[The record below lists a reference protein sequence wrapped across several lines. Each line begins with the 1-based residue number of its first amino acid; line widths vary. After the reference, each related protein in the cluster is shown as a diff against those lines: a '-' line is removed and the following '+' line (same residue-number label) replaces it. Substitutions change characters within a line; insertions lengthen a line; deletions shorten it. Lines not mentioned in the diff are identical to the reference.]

1 MKKTGFTLVE
11 LLAVIAILAIILVIS
26 VPKVISV
33 IDNAKQKTI
42 EDTANI
48 VASQAEKEYFKRK
61 EMSTLDQYN
70 DPITCDDIVTINNT
84 DYKSCSV
91 DFSADGTAY
100 VSLYGDGRL
109 DGYYCLSTTKN
120 DANCNGEVAVYEES
134 ILNGAYPRI
143 SDGMIP
149 VTIADNGIVTTVN
162 PTSSSW
168 YNYSNKIWA
177 NVVLVKENGTQTRSY
192 YQSNYNVTVNE
203 ADILAYLVWIPRY
216 RYTLWNVAGLQAT
229 YTGGCSNTSYNS
241 PTTCATAGYTW
252 TDPVC
257 TSNCPQSISIIF
269 EDANT
274 TKSTVSTNGT
284 QLTHPAFTYGGVEL
298 NGIWVGKFETTQ
310 GTTLNVG
317 TTNPT
322 IKPNLPSWRNQ
333 NVSTQFNTSL
343 LFGTNISYGLIGE
356 SRMSK
361 NSDWGAIVYLSHSQ
375 YGINTEIRINNNTNY
390 TTGCGASVN
399 FGSSTSTCEI
409 AYGSGVAS
417 YPQSTT
423 GNISGIFD
431 MSGGASEN
439 QMGVY
444 TDISNN
450 KYSGRCD
457 YYAYNSGYKGIYGN
471 PSGHVY
477 CNSSI
482 SINTIGL
489 DYPGLKYY
497 KMYVTADI
505 YSNNNYLG
513 EALGETNF
521 WYKDFNWIPALNHPW
536 INRGGHNSYGT
547 GSGTFQIVDSN
558 GYGGANTGISFR
570 TIVTTS

>member
-1 MKKTGFTLVE
+1 MKKGFTLVE

-61 EMSTLDQYN
+61 EMGTLDQYN
-70 DPITCDDIVTINNT
+70 DPITCDDIVTINST

-91 DFSADGTAY
+91 DFSTDGTAY
-100 VSLYGDGRL
+100 VSLYGNGRL

-120 DANCNGEVAVYEES
+120 DANCNGEVNVYKES

-149 VTIADNGIVTTVN
+149 VTIADNGTVTTVN
-162 PTSSSW
+162 PTSNTW

-177 NVVLVKENGTQTRSY
+177 NVVLVKETGTQTRSY
-192 YQSNYNVTVNE
+192 YQTNYNVTVNE

-216 RYTLWNVAGLQAT
+216 RYTLWNVAGFSAV
-229 YTGGCSNTSYNS
+229 YTGGCSNTSYSS
-241 PTTCATAGYTW
+241 PSTCTGAGATW
-252 TDPVC
+252 TEPTC
-257 TSNCPQSISIIF
+257 TANCPQSIAITF
-269 EDANT
+269 EDATT
-274 TKSTVSTNGT
+274 TKSAGSTNGT

-310 GTTLNVG
+310 GTALNVG

-322 IKPNLPSWRNQ
+322 IKPNIASWRGQ
-333 NVSTQFNTSL
+333 SSSLEFITSS
-343 LFGTNISYGLIGE
+343 LFSTNIVYGLTGE

-361 NSDWGAIVYLSHSQ
+361 NSDWGAISYLSHSQ
-375 YGINTEIRINNNTNY
+375 YGKNTEIRLNNKSGY
-390 TTGCGASVN
+390 TTGCGAAIDY
-399 FGSSTSTCEI
+399 GASSTICEI
-409 AYGSGVAS
+409 TYGSGVSS

-423 GNISGIFD
+423 GNVSGIFD
-431 MSGGASEN
+431 MSGGANEY

-444 TDISNN
+444 TNLSNTF
-450 KYSGRCD
+450 YSGLCD
-457 YYAYNSGYKGIYGN
+457 YNNSGFNGTYASPNANVNCNPNLINKTDGINY
-471 PSGHVY
+471 P
-477 CNSSI
+477 
-482 SINTIGL
+482 TI
-489 DYPGLKYY
+489 KYY
-497 KMYVTADI
+497 KQFKDTGWT
-505 YSNNNYLG
+505 NNINYLG
-513 EALGETNF
+513 DAFGEIRN
-521 WYKDFNWIPALNHPW
+521 WYKDSAGFVSPNYSWVY
-536 INRGGHNSYGT
+536 RGGNYGDAINA
-547 GSGTFQIVDSN
+547 GTFNFASYYGN
-558 GYGGANTGISFR
+558 GLSYITFR

>member
-1 MKKTGFTLVE
+1 MKKNGFTLVE

-26 VPKVISV
+26 VPKIISV

-91 DFSADGTAY
+91 DFSTDGTAY
-100 VSLYGDGRL
+100 VSLYGSGRL

-120 DANCNGEVAVYEES
+120 DANCNGQEDVYKELT
-134 ILNGAYPRI
+134 LNGAYPRI

-149 VTIADNGIVTTVN
+149 VTIADNGTVTTVN
-162 PTSSSW
+162 PTSNTW

-177 NVVLVKENGTQTRSY
+177 NVVLVKETGTQTRSY

-216 RYTLWNVAGLQAT
+216 RYTLWNVAGTAST
-229 YTGGCSNTSYNS
+229 YTGGCSNGSYYS
-241 PTTCATAGYTW
+241 QSTCVAAGATW
-252 TDPVC
+252 TTPTC
-257 TSNCPQSISIIF
+257 TANCPQSISITF
-269 EDANT
+269 EDAST
-274 TKSTVSTNGT
+274 AKSAGSTNGT
-284 QLTHPAFTYGGVEL
+284 QLTHPAFTYNGVEL

-322 IKPNLPSWRNQ
+322 IKPNITSWRSQ
-333 NVSTQFNTSL
+333 NVSTQFNVSQM
-343 LFGTNISYGLIGE
+343 FGTNMAYGLIGE

-375 YGINTEIRINNNTNY
+375 YGINTEIRINNQNGY
-390 TTGCGASVN
+390 KTGCGAN
-399 FGSSTSTCEI
+399 AADLASTTTCEI
-409 AYGSGVAS
+409 TYGSGVSS
-417 YPQSTT
+417 YPQSTN

-431 MSGGASEN
+431 IAGGAWEY

-444 TDISNN
+444 TNATND
-450 KYSGRCD
+450 KYSGMCD
-457 YYAYNSGYKGIYGN
+457 YYNSGYKGLYGQPGGN
-471 PSGHVY
+471 AN
-477 CNSSI
+477 CNASI
-482 SINTIGL
+482 TSNTNGL
-489 DYPGLKYY
+489 DYPSTRYY
-497 KMYVTADI
+497 KI
-505 YSNNNYLG
+505 YLINSWQSNTYNLG
-513 EALGETNF
+513 EALGETSA
-521 WYKDFNWIPALNHPW
+521 WYDDFNYFVYASLPW
-536 INRGGHNSYGT
+536 FIRGGNCGNGISAGGFYFSVNNGNVYSYG
-547 GSGTFQIVDSN
+547 
-558 GYGGANTGISFR
+558 SFR
-570 TIVTTS
+570 SVVFTS